1 MEFAVLHVFVWFL
14 PQSNTQHMLIRNTK
28 LSVRVTACLFLCL
41 ENRLNIR
48 LKFLPLLWSSPT
60 GFSLQ

>member
-1 MEFAVLHVFVWFL
+1 MEFAALHAFVWFL

-28 LSVRVTACLFLCL
+28 LSVRVNACLSLCL

-48 LKFLPLLWSSPT
+48 LKFLPLLLST